1 MTLLL
6 QSRKTQIAQAISVL
20 CVFLVFFV
28 ASAQAIHAHPD
39 SIRHDC
45 SICSIAH
52 AGAIATG
59 AFEPAPAF
67 QSTALEACPEARAQ
81 SFQPAAT
88 HFIRPPPS
96 V

>member
-1 MTLLL
+1 MKVPL
-6 QSRKTQIAQAISVL
+6 QPGRTRIAQAIGIL

-28 ASAQAIHAHPD
+28 ASAQATHVHPD
-39 SIRHDC
+39 SARHDC

-52 AGAIATG
+52 AGAIASI
-59 AFEPAPAF
+59 AFESTPTLQP
-67 QSTALEACPEARAQ
+67 TALETCPEARAQ
-81 SFQPAAT
+81 SFQPDTT